1 MTNFATFSILI
12 LNRSE
17 NETFKITYRICSNSL
32 FRMARSFL
40 DETAGLGKDM
50 ISIAQGKSQ
59 KEIDL
64 EKEVKNQKRILK
76 AQQLAQEQIDFE
88 N

>member
-1 MTNFATFSILI
+1 MRLLKSLIAFVQTVFSAW
-12 LNRSE
+12 RGP
-17 NETFKITYRICSNSL
+17 
-32 FRMARSFL
+32 FL

-64 EKEVKNQKRILK
+64 EKEIKNQKRILK